1 MTFKMQYKILIML
14 LLILLDIIILIKI
27 SDTFGMGSMFYEL
40 GCIIIIYLLILLNYN
55 IVKKLF
61 KITNNQTTNE
71 KN

>member
-14 LLILLDIIILIKI
+14 LLILLDIVILIKI
-27 SDTFGMGSMFYEL
+27 SDTFGMGSMIYEL
-40 GCIIIIYLLILLNYN
+40 GCIIVIYLLIVLNYN
-55 IVKKLF
+55 ITKKLF